1 MLMAVGSSRSADG
14 TPWLPELL
22 AEEDL
27 PTEPYTTEP
36 KPQVEV
42 VASTRSFRQLAKCR
56 PHAGDRILE
65 IGCCFGQC
73 TELLAAGAAEVLALD
88 TSKECVA
95 LTAQRLSE
103 AEVAVAR
110 SLRLDILAHPEYL
123 RTIASCQPPFTVVFA
138 DIGGNRELAHV
149 LQLFRLL
156 FAHMA
161 ELRYLAVKS
170 EALAMELS
178 KAPLD
183 PQKRLAWWQQLC
195 CPPARLA
202 KAPRR
207 MQQILQRPIQKTPH
221 GLEICRFANYG
232 VCSKGNDCRYDHQHC
247 HRCLRP
253 GHWATSCDQPEVEVS
268 SEETYSQCSEV
279 AERLHAALRAG
290 RKELRAE
297 KSCEETPGSAWW
309 VAEVRVSILEERM
322 GWRRLS
328 ERQEEAVV
336 MFGR

>member
-1 MLMAVGSSRSADG
+1 M
-14 TPWLPELL
+14 
-22 AEEDL
+22 
-27 PTEPYTTEP
+27 
-36 KPQVEV
+36 
-42 VASTRSFRQLAKCR
+42 
-56 PHAGDRILE
+56 
-65 IGCCFGQC
+65 
-73 TELLAAGAAEVLALD
+73 
-88 TSKECVA
+88 
-95 LTAQRLSE
+95 
-103 AEVAVAR
+103 AR

-253 GHWATSCDQPEVEVS
+253 GHWATSCDQPEVE
-268 SEETYSQCSEV
+268 
-279 AERLHAALRAG
+279 A
-290 RKELRAE
+290 RKQRGKHGKASTVGVNE
-297 KSCEETPGSAWW
+297 
-309 VAEVRVSILEERM
+309 
-322 GWRRLS
+322 
-328 ERQEEAVV
+328 
-336 MFGR
+336 